1 MKEIEFF
8 IAEINDTKKMSNTF
22 IRYITALDYTN
33 KTILVF
39 SSGSSGVSLRFF
51 TTVIG
56 SGSSV

>member
-8 IAEINDTKKMSNTF
+8 IVEINDTKKMCNTF
-22 IRYITALDYTN
+22 IRYTTALDYTN

-56 SGSSV
+56 SRSSV